1 MKKAF
6 LLFLLAI
13 LFSPIIR
20 AQDES
25 DEDSKFQ
32 LGINATYFVSNF
44 LGLNQNELDLGPY
57 AFTGKIRLKKT
68 YFRLGLGG
76 KASKNLFSNDFAS
89 NIFDRKTQIIDL
101 RAGLEWQRS
110 LTERWIFYYGLDAI
124 GGTALNQTIA
134 TSSFDQVATKFTSL
148 YYGGGPVLGMEFKIN
163 KRISLST
170 ESSFYLS
177 GLTEIEEVSFNNFPD
192 QNSRE
197 TDNSLEFDTA
207 IPTELF
213 FIIHF

>member
-1 MKKAF
+1 
-6 LLFLLAI
+6 
-13 LFSPIIR
+13 
-20 AQDES
+20 
-25 DEDSKFQ
+25 
-32 LGINATYFVSNF
+32 
-44 LGLNQNELDLGPY
+44 
-57 AFTGKIRLKKT
+57 
-68 YFRLGLGG
+68 
-76 KASKNLFSNDFAS
+76 
-89 NIFDRKTQIIDL
+89 
-101 RAGLEWQRS
+101 
-110 LTERWIFYYGLDAI
+110 
-124 GGTALNQTIA
+124 
-134 TSSFDQVATKFTSL
+134 
-148 YYGGGPVLGMEFKIN
+148 MEFKIN